1 MRKLRL
7 SAVLLFA
14 ALLPSFDGRDFVG
27 GSTPA
32 QAASRVS
39 DASAAAA
46 LISRYRAAYGL
57 GPVKVDSRLN
67 AAANHQ
73 ARAIAQIGW
82 LSHGDF
88 ANRMASFG
96 IRGKAAENL
105 SAGIGSIEGVIQWQ
119 GSSGHNANMLMPD
132 FSRIGIARVDAGR
145 PYWAL
150 VLAR

>member
-1 MRKLRL
+1 
-7 SAVLLFA
+7 
-14 ALLPSFDGRDFVG
+14 
-27 GSTPA
+27 
-32 QAASRVS
+32 
-39 DASAAAA
+39 
-46 LISRYRAAYGL
+46 
-57 GPVKVDSRLN
+57 VKVDSRLN
-67 AAANHQ
+67 AAAGHQ
-73 ARAIAQIGW
+73 ARAIAQTGW

-96 IRGKAAENL
+96 IRGKTAENL
-105 SAGIGSIEGVIQWQ
+105 SVGIGSVEGVIAQWQ